1 MRKLITIFFV
11 IMLATLSMAG
21 FSLGINNVV
30 AMTESFTDTPLSG
43 FVGIDVLGL
52 DARYELGPLVVG
64 IETPFMMLT
73 LSEDTGVDTR
83 PIIPGI
89 SWHGYIGAKVGLG
102 PIYILGDIGHTLA
115 LGEQNELGFSPLR
128 LGAGINIGKH
138 IYLELTTVTILQKLS
153 ETIGKIFT
161 LQAGFAF

>member
-1 MRKLITIFFV
+1 MKKLITIFFV
-11 IMLATLSMAG
+11 ILLATLSMAG
-21 FSLGINNVV
+21 LSLGINNVV

-64 IETPFMMLT
+64 IETPFLMFT
-73 LSEDTGVDTR
+73 LSEDTGVDTN

-89 SWHGYIGAKVGLG
+89 AWHGYIGAKVKFG
-102 PIYILGDIGHTLA
+102 PVYILGDIGHTIA
-115 LGEQNELGFSPLR
+115 LGEQSELGFSPLR
-128 LGAGINIGKH
+128 LGAGISIGNH

-161 LQAGFAF
+161 LQAGFTF

>member
-1 MRKLITIFFV
+1 MKKLIILFFV
-11 IMLATLSMAG
+11 ILFATISLAG

-52 DARYELGPLVVG
+52 DARYELGLLVVG
-64 IETPFMMLT
+64 IETPFMMFT
-73 LSEDTGVDTR
+73 LSEDTGVDTS

-89 SWHGYIGAKVGLG
+89 AWHGYIGAKLNFG

-115 LGEQNELGFSPLR
+115 IGEQLELGFSPLR
-128 LGAGINIGKH
+128 LGGGISLGKH
-138 IYLELTTVTILQKLS
+138 IYLELTTVAVLQKLS

-161 LQAGFAF
+161 LQAGYVF